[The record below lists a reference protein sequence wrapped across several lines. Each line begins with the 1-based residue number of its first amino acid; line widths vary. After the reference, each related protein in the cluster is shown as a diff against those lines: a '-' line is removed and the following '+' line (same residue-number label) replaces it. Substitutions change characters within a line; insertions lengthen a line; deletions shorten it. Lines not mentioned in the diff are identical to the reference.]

1 MATIILR
8 QANVFNSP
16 NATVKG
22 SPLTNSEVDN
32 NFANINVE
40 LSDLGNTVAALSTF
54 EISNANTRLSITTAD
69 GPLDLTGNIIPTA
82 SNVFSLGSPGNIF
95 ADLFLSG
102 NSLHLGS
109 LTLSVING
117 NIALDGNEVLSPS
130 GGATPADGTITEAKI
145 ASGAVTTAK
154 LANVTG
160 TGNVVLQTSPVLLT
174 PNIGTATA
182 QGVTLSDGAVGTP
195 AINFGSDTDTGI
207 YRIGDNNIGFVTG
220 GALRANINST
230 GFFEAAFKDKVVALG
245 NSGTS
250 QTINL
255 ALGSVFTTT
264 LTGSCTFT
272 ISNAQ
277 VGSSFVLQITNDGTA
292 GRSVAF
298 TPGTF
303 RYPFGSIGRS
313 TGANAIDVWYF
324 TTFDG
329 GTNWIAALP
338 IKSAATA

>member
-16 NATVKG
+16 NATIKG
-22 SPLTNSEVDN
+22 SPLINSEVDN

-82 SNVFSLGSPGNIF
+82 DNVFSLGSASNVF

-109 LTLSVING
+109 LVLSVVGG
-117 NIALDGNEVLSPS
+117 NIALDGNEVLSPT
-130 GGATPADGTITEAKI
+130 GGAAPADGTITA
-145 ASGAVTTAK
+145 AK
-154 LANVTG
+154 LAATSG
-160 TGNVVLQTSPVLLT
+160 TGNVVLDTAATLT
-174 PNIGTATA
+174 NIQLTDGN
-182 QGVTLSDGAVGTP
+182 VTTP
-195 AINFGSDTDTGI
+195 AITFGSDTNTGI
-207 YRIGDNNIGFVTG
+207 FRDGTDNLVFTTG
-220 GALRANINST
+220 GVARANINSG
-230 GFFEAAFKDKVVALG
+230 GFFEANFKDKVIALG

-250 QTINL
+250 QTIDL
-255 ALGSVFTTT
+255 STGTAFTTT
-264 LTGSCTFT
+264 LTGNCTFT

-277 VGSSFVLQITNDGTA
+277 AGSSFVLQITNDA
-292 GRSVAF
+292 
-298 TPGTF
+298 TPGRAVALAGGTNF
-303 RYPFGSIGRS
+303 RFPFGAEGRS
-313 TGANAIDVWYF
+313 TGANEIDIWYF

-329 GTNWIAALP
+329 GTNWIVAIP
-338 IKSAATA
+338 VKSAATL